1 MGYIGLNM
9 DFEWAMSGYVY
20 GIAHGIP
27 MQRKM
32 RWDRMDYKYNGRD
45 IYIYHMTYVFASIC
59 IYVCIYDICMYKKHN
74 GDDGI
79 P

>member
-1 MGYIGLNM
+1 MLIGFWDFHGSYMGYIGLNM

-20 GIAHGIP
+20 GIVHGIP

-45 IYIYHMTYVFASIC
+45 IYISYDICIC
-59 IYVCIYDICMYKKHN
+59 IYMYICMY
-74 GDDGI
+74 I
-79 P
+79 

>member
-20 GIAHGIP
+20 GIVHGIP

-45 IYIYHMTYVFASIC
+45 IYIYI
-59 IYVCIYDICMYKKHN
+59 I
-74 GDDGI
+74 
-79 P
+79 